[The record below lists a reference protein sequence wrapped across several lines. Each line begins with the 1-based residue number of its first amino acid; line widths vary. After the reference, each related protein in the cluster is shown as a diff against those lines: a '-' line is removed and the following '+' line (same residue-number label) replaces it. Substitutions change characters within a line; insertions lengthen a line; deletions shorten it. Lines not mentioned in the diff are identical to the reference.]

1 MWKCNDRPAAVDLR
15 GVFPHPNGMKK
26 VFYSTLLLL
35 LVVSVLGLAITTA
48 LRPTE
53 PIVPLPVRT
62 FAPLTPFDPA
72 S

>member
-1 MWKCNDRPAAVDLR
+1 VDLR

-35 LVVSVLGLAITTA
+35 LVVTVLGLGIATA

-53 PIVPLPVRT
+53 PIVPLPVRS
-62 FAPLTPFDPA
+62 FAPLTPFDPG

>member
-1 MWKCNDRPAAVDLR
+1 VEVYRPPGSVDLWR
-15 GVFPHPNGMKK
+15 VFRHPNGMKK

-35 LVVSVLGLAITTA
+35 LVVSVLGLAVTTA

-53 PIVPLPVRT
+53 PVVPLPVRT
-62 FAPLTPFDPA
+62 FVPLTPFDPA

>member
-1 MWKCNDRPAAVDLR
+1 M
-15 GVFPHPNGMKK
+15 FPHPNGMKK

-35 LVVSVLGLAITTA
+35 LVVTVLGLGIATA

-53 PIVPLPVRT
+53 PIVPLPVRS
-62 FAPLTPFDPA
+62 FAPLTPFDPG

>member
-1 MWKCNDRPAAVDLR
+1 VDRWR
-15 GVFPHPNGMKK
+15 VFRHPNGMKK

-35 LVVSVLGLAITTA
+35 LVVSVLGLAVTTA

-53 PIVPLPVRT
+53 PVVPLPVRT
-62 FAPLTPFDPA
+62 FVPLTPFDPA

>member
-1 MWKCNDRPAAVDLR
+1 VWKCTDGPAAVDLR

-35 LVVSVLGLAITTA
+35 LVVSVLGLGIATA

-53 PIVPLPVRT
+53 PVVPLPGS
-62 FAPLTPFDPA
+62 FAPFTPFDPA

>member
-1 MWKCNDRPAAVDLR
+1 MDLWS
-15 GVFPHPNGMKK
+15 VVPHPKGMKK
-26 VFYSTLLLL
+26 VFYSTLLVL

-48 LRPTE
+48 LRPAE
-53 PIVPLPVRT
+53 PIVPIPVRT